1 MSDNQNTPKHDTLC
15 GILSVISDKMKIK
28 AVKEI
33 KMRMRWGIKE
43 DLFKEVPSEPKDQ
56 REMREHGSHRARE
69 GHN

>member
-1 MSDNQNTPKHDTLC
+1 M
-15 GILSVISDKMKIK
+15 ISDKMKIK

-43 DLFKEVPSEPKDQ
+43 DLFKEVPSEPTDQ

-69 GHN
+69 RHN